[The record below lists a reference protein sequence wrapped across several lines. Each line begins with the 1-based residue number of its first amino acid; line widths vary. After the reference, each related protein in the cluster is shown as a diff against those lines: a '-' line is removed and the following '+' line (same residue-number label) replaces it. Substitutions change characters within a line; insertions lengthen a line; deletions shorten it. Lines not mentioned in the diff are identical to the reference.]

1 MCATVE
7 GRCLEYLVCI
17 TLMMSQKYFDVSR
30 LSKTDKID
38 FFKSHCETFF
48 CIFLQSP
55 HQVDMKN
62 VIECQKHFFAYFNAL
77 EARSDL
83 QVPWSSRLFN

>member
-1 MCATVE
+1 MMYQVKSFLFIFLENLGHHKLFSKLTDLYHKSKDRVLSTVN
-7 GRCLEYLVCI
+7 
-17 TLMMSQKYFDVSR
+17 F
-30 LSKTDKID
+30 
-38 FFKSHCETFF
+38 FF